1 MFNSSKYVALS
12 LLTLT
17 SLNAGAA
24 LTGYTANGA
33 NLVYSGVADITWTED
48 ANLLATM
55 ARDQGAFTLFDAI
68 IAASPTITDTPND
81 YDTPAFSGVHQVT
94 RSDFSTG
101 ALGSTSWFGALA
113 FVNYLNSIHYAGSN
127 QWMLPE
133 ANVACGTSINCVN
146 STMGSLYYSEL
157 GFVGGQNPPTSD
169 SFSNDGVPH
178 YWLSTERPGHPIDSY
193 RFSWHM
199 SNGGNQ
205 SEGISKGLS
214 SFVRPYSPGMITA
227 VPVPPTAW
235 LFGSGLLGLFGWQR
249 RV

>member
-1 MFNSSKYVALS
+1 MITSSKIAVTALLS
-12 LLTLT
+12 LITF
-17 SLNAGAA
+17 NANAA
-24 LTGYTANGA
+24 LTSYVKNGV
-33 NLVYSGVADITWTED
+33 NLVYSSDADITWTED

-55 ARDQGAFTLFDAI
+55 ARDLGAFTLFDAI
-68 IAASPTITDTPND
+68 IAASPTISDAPND
-81 YDTPAFSGVHQVT
+81 YDTPAFSGVHTVT

-113 FVNYLNSIHYAGSN
+113 FVNYLNSINYAGSN
-127 QWMLPE
+127 QWILPS

-157 GFVGGQNPPTSD
+157 GFIGGQNPPVSD
-169 SFSNDGVPH
+169 YFTNDSVPH

-193 RFSWHM
+193 RFSWHS

-214 SFVRPYSPGMITA
+214 SFVRPYNLGSIAA
-227 VPVPPTAW
+227 VPVPPAAW
-235 LFGSGLLGLFGWQR
+235 LFVTGLLGLFGLQR
-249 RV
+249 RT